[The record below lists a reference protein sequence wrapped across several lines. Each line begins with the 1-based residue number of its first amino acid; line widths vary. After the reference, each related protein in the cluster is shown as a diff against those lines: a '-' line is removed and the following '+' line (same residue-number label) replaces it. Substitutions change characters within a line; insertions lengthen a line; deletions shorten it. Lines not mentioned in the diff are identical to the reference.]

1 MKKPKQRTVR
11 IDYRKLGKE
20 RAHGQFIPV
29 LNIIEIDPRLKGKK
43 HLDVLIHEGTHFLLP
58 FMEEDAVAKF
68 ATDMA
73 VILWADG
80 YRKPKE
86 TL

>member
-1 MKKPKQRTVR
+1 MKKPKRTVR
-11 IDYRKLGKE
+11 IDYRPLGRE

-43 HLDVLIHEGTHFLLP
+43 HLDVLIHEGTHFLLQYL
-58 FMEEDAVAKF
+58 EEDAVAKF

-73 VILWADG
+73 EILWADG